1 MSTEQANQVSRLKD
15 QKAKIENEYNLLQ
28 QRILDFQSESKK
40 LSEDFNK
47 DLSRRRKGVLEDI
60 NLVLKNVDK
69 LTQELKDFQN
79 KTLVAEKGSLNDRL
93 ETLLGQI
100 TNSVEKLQKKVVN
113 ITTKQEEDISVIYSE
128 MAGKVNTGLNDIYSS
143 QRGKIS
149 EFEGDISNWLANIQR
164 EIVSLVERETTSL
177 REMTENI
184 ASSFTKT
191 LDEFKERIISFSDV
205 KEVEID
211 KFFSGTVT
219 DSISRMEIAKEDLLA
234 GIDGL
239 KYKLE
244 ENLKKQKDLNE
255 ELKKETQE
263 IVLSAKSDIISK
275 VNNIKT
281 EHIENWNSYQEA
293 QLNSLSS
300 FREKTENSFQNALK
314 KNEELESK
322 IFSEL
327 QEKLRISFTQL
338 QERIISDVSQV
349 FNDFDATREKT
360 SSSLISSLDNRF
372 NGINRSF
379 ISFGKDKVVS
389 QIEKTVT
396 DLDIALSEFFDT
408 TKKGVLESIVLKDNT
423 WNDLH
428 NTLNDQFKEIQAG
441 QEKNIETTL
450 TDIKNA
456 FRSKQSEL
464 ITLVANI
471 VPAADDHIESNR
483 SQIEEIKS
491 EMSRTRSTEVT
502 DIKKQITGIERDGL
516 TAIQNIIQS
525 TQHKL
530 DENVRESEEAAKE
543 LVIGLEDQHKESL
556 GKFRANSS
564 QEIDKHLSDLNNYRE
579 NLKEKFTTFFNG
591 QQASLDQFID
601 DNKTRHESID
611 DHRRQLDIK
620 LEELNRGIGTVTE
633 TVSTNINTNANNVIS
648 SIKQIITTVDDA
660 VKTIK

>member
-1 MSTEQANQVSRLKD
+1 MSTEQANQISRLKD
-15 QKAKIENEYNLLQ
+15 QKAKIENEHNLLQ

-40 LSEDFNK
+40 LSEDFNN

-69 LTQELKDFQN
+69 LTQELKDYQN
-79 KTLVAEKGSLNDRL
+79 KTLVAEKGSLNNRL
-93 ETLLGQI
+93 ENLLGQI
-100 TNSVEKLQKKVVN
+100 TNGVEKLQKKIGN
-113 ITTKQEEDISVIYSE
+113 ISTKQEEDISVIYSE

-164 EIVSLVERETTSL
+164 EIVSLVERETANL

-191 LDEFKERIISFSDV
+191 LDEFKDRIISFSDV

-244 ENLKKQKDLNE
+244 ESLKKQKELNE
-255 ELKKETQE
+255 EMKKETQK
-263 IVLSAKSDIISK
+263 IILSAKSDIKSR
-275 VNNIKT
+275 VQNIKA
-281 EHIENWNSYQEA
+281 EHIENWNGYQEA

-300 FREKTENSFQNALK
+300 FREKTETSFRNALK

-322 IFSEL
+322 VFSEL
-327 QEKLRISFTQL
+327 QEKLKISFTQL
-338 QERIISDVSQV
+338 QERIISDVSHV

-360 SSSLISSLDNRF
+360 SSSLISAIDNRF
-372 NGINRSF
+372 NGITRSF
-379 ISFGKDKVVS
+379 NSFGKDKVIS
-389 QIEKTVT
+389 QIENTVA
-396 DLDIALSEFFDT
+396 DLDVALSDFFDT
-408 TKKGVLESIVLKDNT
+408 TKKGVLQSIVGKDNT
-423 WNDLH
+423 WNELH
-428 NTLNDQFKEIQAG
+428 SALNDQFKEIQAG

-450 TDIKNA
+450 TDIRNA

-491 EMSRTRSTEVT
+491 DMSRSRSTEVA

-564 QEIDKHLSDLNNYRE
+564 QEFDKHLSDLNNYQE
-579 NLKEKFTTFFNG
+579 NLKEKFTAFFDG
-591 QQASLDQFID
+591 QQTTLDQFID
-601 DNKTRHESID
+601 DNRTRRESID
-611 DHRRQLDIK
+611 NHRRQLDIK
-620 LEELNRGIGTVTE
+620 LEELNRGIGSATE
-633 TVSTNINTNANNVIS
+633 TVSTNINTNTQNVNS
-648 SIKQIITTVDDA
+648 SVKQIISIVDDTL
-660 VKTIK
+660 KTIK